1 MNIPIRSVRFD
12 YYGPMIRP
20 HRLRTIAIA
29 AVFVAAIF
37 AGLTGRAYAGTEK
50 HTSRNPTP
58 DPADMQ
64 AALDAELFY
73 DILLGELSLRS
84 GDPGA
89 AYALMLEAARRSGD
103 EQLYRRAAD
112 IALQARSGDYAL
124 KAVQAWKEAHPES
137 REANRYLLQILVA
150 LNRIEE
156 TPQLLRQELA
166 QASANDKNA
175 LLLMVPQL
183 YARASDKTLAA
194 QVVEQALSEVVTDP
208 ATAPAAWVA
217 IGRMRLAAKDYAGA
231 LAAAQR
237 AQELAPTSDGAML
250 LALELLENGQT
261 QAQALVDRYLAGQP
275 KAELRMAYAGLL
287 LNLQRNAE
295 AEKEL
300 QAVTRAKPD
309 FPDVWLLLAA
319 LQLQKNQLNDT
330 EKSLQRFLE
339 LLDKADVDAATRQRG
354 QTQAYLMYA
363 QIAEKRHD
371 YAAAESWLKRIDNAQ
386 DMFSVQ
392 RQRASVLAHQGKI
405 EQARALLRNLPG
417 ATPQAARLKLQAEV
431 QLLQEMQ
438 MYREAYE
445 VQSQLVAQNPQ
456 DDDLV
461 YDLALLAEKAGKPQV
476 MEKLLRE
483 LIARRPD
490 YYHAYNALGYS
501 LADRGV
507 QLEEAKRLI
516 SKALEFAPGD
526 PYITDSLGWV
536 EFRLGRHDEALRL
549 LESAY
554 KTRPDAEIAAHLGE
568 VLWSMGE
575 RHRAL
580 SIWKEGRRLN
590 PDNETLQ
597 STLKRLGVRL

>member
-1 MNIPIRSVRFD
+1 MIRSL
-12 YYGPMIRP
+12 
-20 HRLRTIAIA
+20 RLRTTAIA
-29 AVFVAAIF
+29 AAFALAAF
-37 AGLTGRAYAGTEK
+37 AGLTNHAHAAAEK
-50 HTSRNPTP
+50 QDKRVAASSA
-58 DPADMQ
+58 ADAQ

-73 DILLGELSLRS
+73 EVFLGELNLRT

-124 KAVQAWKEAHPES
+124 QAVQAWKEAHPDS

-150 LNRIEE
+150 LNRIDE

-166 QASANDKNA
+166 QAAAQDKTA
-175 LLLMVPQL
+175 LLTMVPQL

-194 QVVEQALSEVVTDP
+194 QVVEQALADMLADP
-208 ATAPAAWVA
+208 AVAPAAWVTV
-217 IGRMRLAAKDYAGA
+217 GRMRLAARDSAGA
-231 LAAAQR
+231 LEAAQR
-237 AQELAPTSDGAML
+237 AQALAPTNDGAML
-250 LALELLENGQT
+250 LALELLESGQT
-261 QAQALVDRYLAGQP
+261 QAQALVNHYLAGQP
-275 KAELRMAYAGLL
+275 KPELRLAYAGVL
-287 LNLQRNAE
+287 LNLQRNAD

-300 QAVTRAKPD
+300 RAVTRAKPD
-309 FPDVWLLLAA
+309 FPDTWLLLAA
-319 LQLQKNQLNDT
+319 LQLQRNQLGDA

-339 LLDKADVDAATRQRG
+339 LVPSADLDPQTRQRG
-354 QTQAYLMYA
+354 LTQAYLMQA
-363 QIAEKRHD
+363 QIAEKKHD
-371 YAAAESWLKRIDNAQ
+371 YAAAESWLKRIDNA
-386 DMFSVQ
+386 DEMFSVQ
-392 RQRASVLAHQGKI
+392 RQRASVLAHQGKV
-405 EQARALLRNLPG
+405 EQARALLQNLPG

-431 QLLQEMQ
+431 QLLQEMR
-438 MYREAYE
+438 MYREAFE
-445 VQSQLVAQNPQ
+445 VQSQLVALYPQ

-461 YDLALLAEKAGKPQV
+461 YDQAVLAEKAGNPEL

-483 LIARRPD
+483 LIARRPN
-490 YYHAYNALGYS
+490 YFHAYNALGYS

-526 PYITDSLGWV
+526 PFITDSLGWV
-536 EFRLGRHDEALRL
+536 EFRLGNHAEALRL

-580 SIWKEGRRLN
+580 SIWKEARRLN

>member
-1 MNIPIRSVRFD
+1 MIRSL
-12 YYGPMIRP
+12 
-20 HRLRTIAIA
+20 RLRTTAFA
-29 AVFVAAIF
+29 AAFALAAF
-37 AGLTGRAYAGTEK
+37 AGLTHPAHAAAEK
-50 HTSRNPTP
+50 HDKRVAAPSASDT
-58 DPADMQ
+58 Q

-73 DILLGELSLRS
+73 EIFLGELNLRT

-124 KAVQAWKEAHPES
+124 QAVQAWKTAHPDS

-166 QASANDKNA
+166 QAAAQDKTA
-175 LLLMVPQL
+175 LLTMVPQL

-194 QVVEQALSEVVTDP
+194 QVVERALADVLAEP
-208 ATAPAAWVA
+208 AFAPAAWVTV
-217 IGRMRLAAKDYAGA
+217 GRMRLAAKDSAGA
-231 LAAAQR
+231 LEAAQR
-237 AQELAPTSDGAML
+237 AQALAPANDGAML
-250 LALELLENGQT
+250 LALELLESGET
-261 QAQALVDRYLAGQP
+261 QAQALVNRYLAGQP
-275 KAELRMAYAGLL
+275 KPELRMAYAGVL

-309 FPDVWLLLAA
+309 FPDTWLLLAA
-319 LQLQKNQLNDT
+319 LQLQRNQLGDA

-339 LLDKADVDAATRQRG
+339 LIPGADVDPQTRQRG
-354 QTQAYLMYA
+354 LTQAYLMQA
-363 QIAEKRHD
+363 QIAEKKHD
-371 YAAAESWLKRIDNAQ
+371 YAAAESWLKRIDNA
-386 DMFSVQ
+386 DEMFSVQ

-405 EQARALLRNLPG
+405 EQARALLHNLPG

-431 QLLQEMQ
+431 QLLQELR
-438 MYREAYE
+438 MYREAFE

-461 YDLALLAEKAGKPQV
+461 YDQAVLAEKAGNPEL
-476 MEKLLRE
+476 MEKLLRD
-483 LIARRPD
+483 LIARRPN
-490 YYHAYNALGYS
+490 YFHAYNALGYS
-501 LADRGV
+501 LADRGER
-507 QLEEAKRLI
+507 LEEAKSLV

-536 EFRLGRHDEALRL
+536 EFRLGNHAEAVRL

-580 SIWKEGRRLN
+580 SVWKEGRRLN

>member
-1 MNIPIRSVRFD
+1 MIRSL
-12 YYGPMIRP
+12 
-20 HRLRTIAIA
+20 RLRTTAIA
-29 AVFVAAIF
+29 AAFALAAF
-37 AGLTGRAYAGTEK
+37 AGLTNHAHAAAEK
-50 HTSRNPTP
+50 QDKRVAASSA
-58 DPADMQ
+58 ADAQ

-73 DILLGELSLRS
+73 EVFLGELNLRT

-124 KAVQAWKEAHPES
+124 QAVQAWKEAHPDS

-150 LNRIEE
+150 LNRIDE

-166 QASANDKNA
+166 QAAAQDKTA
-175 LLLMVPQL
+175 LLTMVPQL

-194 QVVEQALSEVVTDP
+194 QVVEQALADMLADP
-208 ATAPAAWVA
+208 AVAPAAWVTV
-217 IGRMRLAAKDYAGA
+217 GRMRLAARDSAGA
-231 LAAAQR
+231 LEAAQR
-237 AQELAPTSDGAML
+237 AQALAPTNDGAML
-250 LALELLENGQT
+250 LALELLESGQT
-261 QAQALVDRYLAGQP
+261 QAQALVNHYLAGQP
-275 KAELRMAYAGLL
+275 KPELRLAYAGVL
-287 LNLQRNAE
+287 LNLQRNAD

-309 FPDVWLLLAA
+309 FPDTWLLLAA
-319 LQLQKNQLNDT
+319 LQLQRNQLGDA

-339 LLDKADVDAATRQRG
+339 LAPSADLDPQTRQRG
-354 QTQAYLMYA
+354 LTQAYLMQA
-363 QIAEKRHD
+363 QIAEKKHD
-371 YAAAESWLKRIDNAQ
+371 YAAAESWLKRIDSA
-386 DMFSVQ
+386 DEMFSVQ

-405 EQARALLRNLPG
+405 EQARALLQNLPG

-431 QLLQEMQ
+431 QLLQEMR
-438 MYREAYE
+438 MYREAFE
-445 VQSQLVAQNPQ
+445 VQSQLVALYPQ

-461 YDLALLAEKAGKPQV
+461 YDQAVLAEKAGNPEL

-483 LIARRPD
+483 LIARRPN
-490 YYHAYNALGYS
+490 YFHAYNALGYS

-507 QLEEAKRLI
+507 QLEEAKRLV

-526 PYITDSLGWV
+526 PFITDSLGWV
-536 EFRLGRHDEALRL
+536 EFRLGNHAEALRL

-580 SIWKEGRRLN
+580 SIWKEARRLN

>member
-1 MNIPIRSVRFD
+1 MIRSL
-12 YYGPMIRP
+12 
-20 HRLRTIAIA
+20 RLRTTAFA
-29 AVFVAAIF
+29 AAFALAAF
-37 AGLTGRAYAGTEK
+37 AGLPHPAHAAAEK
-50 HTSRNPTP
+50 HDKRVAAPSA
-58 DPADMQ
+58 ADAQ

-73 DILLGELSLRS
+73 EIFLGELNLRT

-124 KAVQAWKEAHPES
+124 QAVQAWKEAHPDS

-156 TPQLLRQELA
+156 TPQLLRRELA
-166 QASANDKNA
+166 QAAAQDKTA
-175 LLLMVPQL
+175 LLTMVPQL

-194 QVVEQALSEVVTDP
+194 QVVEQALADVLTEP
-208 ATAPAAWVA
+208 AFAPAAWVTV
-217 IGRMRLAAKDYAGA
+217 GRMRLAAKDTAGA
-231 LAAAQR
+231 LQAAQR
-237 AQELAPTSDGAML
+237 AQALAPANGGAML
-250 LALELLENGQT
+250 LALELLESGQT
-261 QAQALVDRYLAGQP
+261 EAQVLVNRYLAGQP
-275 KAELRMAYAGLL
+275 KPELRLAYAGVL

-309 FPDVWLLLAA
+309 FPDAWLLLAA
-319 LQLQKNQLNDT
+319 LQLQRSQLNDA
-330 EKSLQRFLE
+330 EKSLQRFME
-339 LLDKADVDAATRQRG
+339 LIPGVDVDPQTRQRG
-354 QTQAYLMYA
+354 LTQAYLMQA
-363 QIAEKRHD
+363 QIAEKKHD
-371 YAAAESWLKRIDNAQ
+371 YAAAESWLKRIDNA
-386 DMFSVQ
+386 DEMFSVQ

-431 QLLQEMQ
+431 QLLQELR
-438 MYREAYE
+438 MYREAFE
-445 VQSQLVAQNPQ
+445 VQSKLVAQNPQ

-461 YDLALLAEKAGKPQV
+461 YDQAVLAEKAGNPEL
-476 MEKLLRE
+476 MEKILRD
-483 LIARRPD
+483 LIARRPN
-490 YYHAYNALGYS
+490 YFHAYNALGYS

-526 PYITDSLGWV
+526 PFITDSLGWV
-536 EFRLGRHDEALRL
+536 EFRLGHHAEAVRL

-554 KTRPDAEIAAHLGE
+554 KARPDAEIAAHLGE